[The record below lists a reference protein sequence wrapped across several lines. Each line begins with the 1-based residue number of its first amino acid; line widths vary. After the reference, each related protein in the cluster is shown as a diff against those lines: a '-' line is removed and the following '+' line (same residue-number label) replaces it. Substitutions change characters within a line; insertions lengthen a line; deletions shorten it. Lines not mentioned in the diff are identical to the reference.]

1 LSPDD
6 NLPQVICNVCVQKL
20 DSIIEFRS
28 IILNSDIKLKRQKIN
43 VGLKTGLS
51 AATKQ
56 SQKIVGQSENEIAGA
71 FDDIKLEI
79 DDVKLEIDE
88 TIKEQNGEGN
98 SSRKGVKHR
107 KYTSKKRKKK
117 LYKCEE
123 CDVTFNCKFK
133 YVAHNTRHTG
143 DMPYHCDICNK
154 GFPMKY
160 RVRYHR
166 RVHFNERPFK
176 CEECTK
182 TFKYFFL

>member
-6 NLPQVICNVCVQKL
+6 NLPQTICNVCVQKL

-43 VGLKTGLS
+43 V

-56 SQKIVGQSENEIAGA
+56 SQKIVEQSENEIAGA

-98 SSRKGVKHR
+98 SNREGERHKGCIPQCN
-107 KYTSKKRKKK
+107 KK
-117 LYKCEE
+117 LYRCEQ
-123 CDVTFNCKFK
+123 CDVTFKFK
-133 YVAHNTRHTG
+133 SKYVLHNRRHTG

-160 RVRYHR
+160 LVRYHR
-166 RVHFNERPFK
+166 RLHFDERPFK